1 MASSIIPLD
10 SYRTKLFQ
18 RERDSKRFL
27 ELSEE
32 DLVLLSKKVY
42 KKEEIM
48 DDVLLLGTK
57 KMSNLERYRRT
68 LQYLT
73 SPLIGLEFRTFDER
87 IAFLIMM
94 VDPNLVTFKEF
105 LKTDLISL
113 EEIEKAADDKEKCRL
128 RNIRSQTIAAYET
141 SVREKIGFYDVK
153 LLKHEELYFKRFFG
167 EKELVT
173 EVNSHNQDSF
183 IKRSK
188 LLKDFNSISDERYE
202 RLTDLAQIWLSVA
215 PDKFNS
221 KVATYSVTNQRKLLG
236 LRNLAEQAALFIL
249 LVDSNLDMLRIY
261 EEESRM
267 PNVEKRIIEEF
278 GYYNPELLN
287 LEKKFHKRFCP
298 EKELSIWTKVKK
310 D

>member
-48 DDVLLLGTK
+48 DDVLLQGTK

-128 RNIRSQTIAAYET
+128 RNIRSQTISAYEA

-153 LLKHEELYFKRFFG
+153 LLKYEELYFKRFFG

-221 KVATYSVTNQRKLLG
+221 KVATYSVTNQKKLLG
-236 LRNLAEQAALFIL
+236 LNNLAEQLTLFIL
-249 LVDSNLDMLRIY
+249 LVDPNLNMLKIY
-261 EEESRM
+261 EEECMIKNTER
-267 PNVEKRIIEEF
+267 RTIEEF
-278 GYYNPELLN
+278 GYFNMDLIA
-287 LEKKFHKRFCP
+287 LERKYHDRFCP
-298 EKELSIWTKVKK
+298 NKQVSIWSKVKK

>member
-10 SYRTKLFQ
+10 SYRTKFFQ

-42 KKEEIM
+42 RKEEIM
-48 DDVLLLGTK
+48 DDVFLQGTK

-94 VDPNLVTFKEF
+94 VDPNLITFKEF

-113 EEIEKAADDKEKCRL
+113 EEIEKVDDDKERSHL
-128 RNIRSQTIAAYET
+128 RNVRTQTISAYES

-153 LLKHEELYFKRFFG
+153 LLKYEELYFKRFFG

-173 EVNSHNQDSF
+173 EVNSHNQDGF
-183 IKRSK
+183 IKHSK
-188 LLKDFNSISDERYE
+188 LLKDFNSISDERYK
-202 RLTDLAQIWLSVA
+202 RLTDIAQIWLSVA

-221 KVATYSVTNQRKLLG
+221 KVATYSVTNQKKLLG
-236 LRNLAEQAALFIL
+236 LNNLAEQLTLFIL
-249 LVDSNLDMLRIY
+249 LVDPNLDMLRIY
-261 EEESRM
+261 EEESM
-267 PNVEKRIIEEF
+267 MQNVERRIIDQF
-278 GYYNPELLN
+278 GFFDKELLN
-287 LEKKFHKRFCP
+287 LERKFHDRFCP
-298 EKELSIWTKVKK
+298 NKEISAWTMIKK

>member
-113 EEIEKAADDKEKCRL
+113 EEIEKVADDKEKCRL
-128 RNIRSQTIAAYET
+128 RNIRSQTISAYEA

-153 LLKHEELYFKRFFG
+153 LLKYEELYFKRFFG

-221 KVATYSVTNQRKLLG
+221 KVATYSVTNQKKLLG
-236 LRNLAEQAALFIL
+236 LNNLAEQLTLFIL
-249 LVDSNLDMLRIY
+249 LVDPNLNMLKIY
-261 EEESRM
+261 EEECMIKNTER
-267 PNVEKRIIEEF
+267 RTIEEF
-278 GYYNPELLN
+278 GYFKMDLIA
-287 LEKKFHKRFCP
+287 LERKYHDRFCP
-298 EKELSIWTKVKK
+298 NKQVSIWSKVKK